1 MGHTQAQAQLNKQQL
16 EQRTVTHAVVVME
29 VAVDGVSV
37 RQETKRDSSNHC
49 QGRSDGLAKE
59 Q

>member
-37 RQETKRDSSNHC
+37 RQETKRD
-49 QGRSDGLAKE
+49 E
-59 Q
+59 

>member
-16 EQRTVTHAVVVME
+16 EQRTVTHVME

>member
-16 EQRTVTHAVVVME
+16 EQRTVTHAAAVME

-37 RQETKRDSSNHC
+37 RQETKRD
-49 QGRSDGLAKE
+49 E
-59 Q
+59 